1 MKKITSLAELMEE
14 LGNGRGIY
22 GFRGASEYDV
32 EHRAE
37 FEERGYFDCSFDLWD
52 SRDCE
57 YIENT
62 DRLNGTSAIFAAQGG
77 DNWLDEE
84 DVKAAYD
91 VAFGYAHNHHF
102 TDLVYLVK
110 DDHSEFGEDEHEVVL
125 GHNGYGADIVAV
137 VEL

>member
-1 MKKITSLAELMEE
+1 MKKITNISELMEE
-14 LGNGRGIY
+14 LENGHGIF

-37 FEERGYFDCSFDLWD
+37 FEERGYLDCSFDLWD

-91 VAFGYAHNHHF
+91 VALGYAHNHHF

-110 DDHSEFGEDEHEVVL
+110 DDHSEYGEDEHEVVL
-125 GHNGYGADIVAV
+125 GHNGYGADIVAI